1 MGMRKFGEVG
11 LLFLVACV
19 AAVWG
24 LGTAFHGHI
33 DPRVGSF
40 RTSGIAHD
48 TWMEDGAQVRLGGL
62 WSGINVVSLHFTP
75 WRPEGVPPAHLALFL
90 CDKPLGEVLIS
101 EESKFSFRLDG
112 ACEPQVLTVKVKNPF
127 TSVSDGR
134 QLGAQVESIRVSS
147 KLGVP
152 LVHPLA
158 LGLVAG
164 VIFLTGLLFGVLF
177 GGIAGHFVALLLGG
191 VLSQAH
197 LSDATNVVFLWF
209 VIVLLGS
216 GYFVAS
222 RHPLSGHGRVG
233 DRDSSLGLSRGLLA
247 CIVLVVGLAAAL
259 RFHGLDFGLPGRFHP
274 DETPK
279 YNAIAKMVAMADWNP
294 RYFLHPSL
302 LLYSSLIC
310 ERVLEYFG
318 VGWDFNSLT
327 RLSGRVVSATAGT
340 LSVFLVFLIGTRL
353 YSRFVGIFASFLL
366 AVFPLHV
373 TSSRYMK
380 EDALMLFFLLATVY
394 IVIAAVQNRKP
405 WQLVLAGVT
414 AGLCFGTKYTGLLSS
429 VVICSAPFLA
439 TKKHIWD
446 RRYLLPVI
454 SALVLVPVFFV
465 IATPYSVLDFDHFFR
480 GVMSERKHMLRG
492 HTVAIDAWSQFWMY
506 HVRRSLWPGMTSLPF
521 ICGFAGIGL
530 VLWRRNREDLWILG
544 LLLLFLLPAE
554 WVKAKPAPQPERY
567 MIPCLPFLAL
577 LAGEFVRV
585 LANTKARAPVLVA
598 CLAVALLPF
607 YETMLLT
614 SEVSDDT
621 RERLGAW
628 MVAELPK
635 GSRVLVDWIPYAPL
649 PPEGDHGLALEM
661 FPPGLLI
668 HDLRAIIDG
677 NLKPDYDYLALSS
690 LVYNRYFTQPFS
702 DSVRRQVIRDAFAT
716 LPVLK
721 EEVPHYKTYGFH
733 NPAVTIFSLRAED
746 RERFSK
752 EGDNH
757 AKTSNPWPA
766 PPRLESWLWQRLGGL
781 GEWHA

>member
-1 MGMRKFGEVG
+1 MGMRKFGAAG
-11 LLFLVACV
+11 LLFIISC
-19 AAVWG
+19 AASIWG

-33 DPRVGSF
+33 DPKVGSF
-40 RTSGIAHD
+40 RISGIAHD
-48 TWMEDGAQVRLGGL
+48 TWIEEGAQVRLGGL
-62 WSGINVVSLHFTP
+62 WSGVNVVSLHFTP
-75 WRPEGVPPAHLALFL
+75 WRPEGIPPAHLALFL

-112 ACEPQVLTVKVKNPF
+112 TCEPQVLSITVKNPF

-134 QLGAQVESIRVSS
+134 QLGAQIEAIRVGS

-152 LVHPLA
+152 LVHPFAIL
-158 LGLVAG
+158 LVAG
-164 VIFLTGLLFGVLF
+164 LLFLTGLLFAASFGVL
-177 GGIAGHFVALLLGG
+177 AGHFAALFLGT
-191 VLSQAH
+191 VLSLAH
-197 LSDATNVVFLWF
+197 LSDATNLVFLWF
-209 VIVLLGS
+209 VMVLVGS
-216 GYFVAS
+216 GYLVAR
-222 RHPLSGHGRVG
+222 RHPLSGCGRVG
-233 DRDSSLGLSRGLLA
+233 DRAGSWRLSGGAFASLV
-247 CIVLVVGLAAAL
+247 IVLGVAAAL

-279 YNAIAKMVAMADWNP
+279 YNAIAKMVAMSDWNP

-302 LLYSSLIC
+302 LLYTSLLC

-327 RLSGRVVSATAGT
+327 RLSGRVVSASAGT
-340 LSVFLVFLIGTRL
+340 LSVLLVFLIGSRL
-353 YSRFVGIFASFLL
+353 YSRFVGLFASFLL

-394 IVIAAVQNRKP
+394 IVIAAVQNRRP
-405 WQLVLAGVT
+405 WQVVLAGVT

-439 TKKHIWD
+439 ANKQVLD
-446 RRYLLPVI
+446 RRYLLPVL
-454 SALVLVPVFFV
+454 SALALVPVFFV
-465 IATPYSVLDFDHFFR
+465 IATPYSVLDFDHFLR

-521 ICGFAGIGL
+521 VCGFAGIGL
-530 VLWRRNREDLWILG
+530 VLWRRNREDLWILA

-577 LAGEFVRV
+577 LAGEFMRV
-585 LANTKARAPVLVA
+585 LANTRVRGPVLVA
-598 CLAVALLPF
+598 SLAVLILPLHETVLLS
-607 YETMLLT
+607 
-614 SEVSDDT
+614 SEVANDT
-621 RERLGAW
+621 RERLGEW
-628 MVAELPK
+628 MAAELPK
-635 GSRVLVDWIPYAPL
+635 GSKVLVDWIPYAPL
-649 PPEGDHGLALEM
+649 PPEGDHGIVLEM

-677 NLKPDYDYLALSS
+677 NLEPNYDYLALSS
-690 LVYNRYFTQPFS
+690 LVYDRYFTQPFS
-702 DSVRRQVIRDAFAT
+702 DSVRRQVIRDAFAA

-721 EEVPHYKTYGFH
+721 EEVPLYKTYGFH
-733 NPAVTIFSLRAED
+733 NPAVTIFSLRDED
-746 RERFSK
+746 RELFSK
-752 EGDNH
+752 TGDNR
-757 AKTSNPWPA
+757 ARTSNPWPR
-766 PPRLESWLWQRLGGL
+766 PPRLESWLWKSLGGL
-781 GEWHA
+781 GDWHA